1 VVNPPS
7 DPRGVVAAMDSG
19 TGTDLLAPGVRLV
32 LVRHGV
38 TDYTVAGRLDGRG
51 GADPP
56 LNAHGLAQAQAV
68 AAVVPALVGEGHE
81 HVEVVTSSLQRV
93 RMTGAAIAQ
102 LLGRPATVDAGWD
115 ERSFGDWDG
124 RTLAEIHA
132 AAPEELAR
140 MRRDPAHPPPGGESR
155 AGGSYR
161 RGRDQPD
168 APAHRARA
176 RVGHRAGA
184 LLGAGHRA
192 GLGERRGPLAGWQRL
207 GAGGEPSRPP
217 PLIVTPTIFGG
228 ARCRSWCRQVDNVR
242 SMSSRRAATGG
253 PAAVAR

>member
-1 VVNPPS
+1 MVNPPG

-56 LNAHGLAQAQAV
+56 LNAQGLAQAQAV
-68 AAVVPALVGEGHE
+68 AAVVPTLVGDAHE

-102 LLGRPATVDAGWD
+102 RLGRPATVDPGWD

-140 MRRDPAHPPPGGESR
+140 MRRDPGHPPPGGESR
-155 AGGSYR
+155 AEVA
-161 RGRDQPD
+161 Q
-168 APAHRARA
+168 
-176 RVGHRAGA
+176 RV
-184 LLGAGHRA
+184 
-192 GLGERRGPLAGWQRL
+192 LAAYQQV
-207 GAGGEPSRPP
+207 
-217 PLIVTPTIFGG
+217 VT
-228 ARCRSWCRQVDNVR
+228 
-242 SMSSRRAATGG
+242 G
-253 PAAVAR
+253 PAARTVVVVTSRMPLLIVLGHVLSIGPERFWALGTAPASVSVVDLWPDGNLSVPVVNRVDHLP

>member
-1 VVNPPS
+1 MVNPPS

-102 LLGRPATVDAGWD
+102 LLGRLATVDAGWD

-155 AGGSYR
+155 AEVA
-161 RGRDQPD
+161 Q
-168 APAHRARA
+168 
-176 RVGHRAGA
+176 RV
-184 LLGAGHRA
+184 
-192 GLGERRGPLAGWQRL
+192 LA
-207 GAGGEPSRPP
+207 AY
-217 PLIVTPTIFGG
+217 
-228 ARCRSWCRQVDNVR
+228 RQVV
-242 SMSSRRAATGG
+242 TG
-253 PAAVAR
+253 PAARTVVVVTSRMPLLIVLGHLLAIGPERFWALSTAPASVSVVDLWPDGNLSVPAVNRVDHLP